1 MTVYV
6 DNFRATATV
15 GRIRGRWSH
24 LVADTEA
31 ELHAFALVL
40 GLRRAWFQTCKRK
53 CAPEGVPCPHWHYD
67 VTDQKRSA
75 AIEIYGA
82 TPITYRDLGNLIAAR
97 RRGEAWDGPTSV
109 TSSFE

>member
-6 DNFRATATV
+6 DDFRATATV

-31 ELHAFALVL
+31 ELHAFAERI
-40 GLRRAWFQTCKRK
+40 GLRRAWYQTCKRK

-67 VTDQKRSA
+67 VTDGKRHE
-75 AIEIYGA
+75 AIEAGA
-82 TPITYRDLGNLIAAR
+82 VPVDYRDLGGMFSAR
-97 RRGEAWDGPTSV
+97 RRGEVWSGPTRSADR
-109 TSSFE
+109 

>member
-31 ELHAFALVL
+31 ELHAFAERL
-40 GLRRAWFQTCKRK
+40 GLRRSWFQHCKRR

-67 VTDQKRSA
+67 VTDGKRSE
-75 AIEIYGA
+75 AIGLGA
-82 TPITYRDLGNLIAAR
+82 TPVDYRDLAAMFQAR
-97 RRGEAWDGPTSV
+97 RRGETWGGPTTV
-109 TSSFE
+109 TSSFG